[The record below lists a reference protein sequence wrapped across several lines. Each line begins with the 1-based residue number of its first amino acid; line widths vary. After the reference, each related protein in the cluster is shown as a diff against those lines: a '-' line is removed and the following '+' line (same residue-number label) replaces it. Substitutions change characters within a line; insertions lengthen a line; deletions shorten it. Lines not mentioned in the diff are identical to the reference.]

1 MLTVGPI
8 ALSALFGWPTFAS
21 AEVKDPPSAPATTV
35 VAVTPSKPNEI
46 DVLLGKH
53 KDTPAAQEQARR
65 RNPRPQPVAKPI
77 EYIMDVELRTDPVT
91 GGRCVYL
98 FNRPG
103 DPLGSEAAENELR
116 SLRLVPAHGVCSNS
130 PVAPRARPTP
140 GVAAALAWERQVQL
154 PEPALHI
161 APGWALTGKTAY
173 LEVTGPRDLN
183 RQYEALGYPI
193 AIDATSTL
201 DVDWGDGTVERGIRR
216 RGGPWPDGDITH
228 VYTDL
233 GTYTVT
239 VTQRWTANW
248 RVGTQQGV
256 IADRLVTTGSL
267 QLEARQVQAVRNR

>member
-1 MLTVGPI
+1 MLRAI
-8 ALSALFGWPTFAS
+8 AAAMAVLLAPVRVAA
-21 AEVKDPPSAPATTV
+21 AEEHPPSAPPTTV
-35 VAVTPSKPNEI
+35 VVTPTKPSEI
-46 DVLLGKH
+46 NVLLGKRNGR
-53 KDTPAAQEQARR
+53 PAAQEQARNR
-65 RNPRPQPVAKPI
+65 SRPRPTAPPKPVQ
-77 EYIMDVELRTDPVT
+77 YIMDVEVRVDPVT
-91 GGRCVYL
+91 GGRCAYL

-116 SLRLVPAHGVCSNS
+116 SLRLVASHGVCSNS
-130 PVAPRARPTP
+130 PTPAPTRPTP

-154 PEPALHI
+154 PEPALRI

-173 LEVTGPRDLN
+173 LEIMGPRELD
-183 RQYEALGYPI
+183 REYQALGYPI
-193 AIDATSTL
+193 TIAATSIL

-216 RGGPWPDGDITH
+216 RGGPWPSGDITH

-248 RVGTQQGV
+248 RVGSQQGV

>member
-1 MLTVGPI
+1 MLS
-8 ALSALFGWPTFAS
+8 SAGFLGA
-21 AEVKDPPSAPATTV
+21 VMV
-35 VAVTPSKPNEI
+35 VLWTAAAAVEPESKVTPVKHNEVRLELTQAR
-46 DVLLGKH
+46 DV
-53 KDTPAAQEQARR
+53 PAAQEQAQR
-65 RNPRPQPVAKPI
+65 RNPRPQPAAKPI

-91 GGRCVYL
+91 GGRCAYL

-116 SLRLVPAHGVCSNS
+116 SLRLVPAYGVCSNS

-154 PEPALHI
+154 PGPSLRI

-173 LEVTGPRDLN
+173 LEVMGPRELN
-183 RQYEALGYPI
+183 REYEALGYPI
-193 AIDATSTL
+193 TIDATSTL

-216 RGGPWPDGDITH
+216 RGGAWPEGDITH

-248 RVGTQQGV
+248 RVGTQRGV
-256 IADRLVTTGSL
+256 IADRLVTIGSL

>member
-1 MLTVGPI
+1 MLSKAVLAGVVVV
-8 ALSALFGWPTFAS
+8 SATIQPAN
-21 AEVKDPPSAPATTV
+21 AQAPPSPPPTV
-35 VAVTPSKPNEI
+35 RVEPNRT
-46 DVLLGKH
+46 DSVNLFLGKQ
-53 KDTPAAQEQARR
+53 KDAPAAQEQARNR
-65 RNPRPQPVAKPI
+65 SRPRPTAPPKPVQ
-77 EYIMDVELRTDPVT
+77 YIMDVEVRVDPVT
-91 GGRCVYL
+91 GGRCAYL

-116 SLRLVPAHGVCSNS
+116 SLRLVAAHGVCSNS
-130 PVAPRARPTP
+130 PTPAPTRPTP

-154 PEPALHI
+154 PEPGLRI

-173 LEVTGPRDLN
+173 LEIMGPRELD
-183 RQYEALGYPI
+183 REYQALGYPI
-193 AIDATSTL
+193 TIAATSIL

-216 RGGPWPDGDITH
+216 RGGPWPSGDITH

-248 RVGTQQGV
+248 RVGSQQGV